1 MKSLCRIGGENLKD
15 QDTQQ
20 QFIKLRAEGLS
31 YAKIANKLDISKGT
45 CSLWEKKFADA
56 IAKLKEERLSELY
69 QSYGMLKDQRIS
81 SIGATLNQIN
91 NALDEVDLT
100 SIDPAKLLELKLKYQ
115 EALKGEYIPLGGDA
129 NKLDSDSVLQEISN
143 LIDRIK
149 NGEFS
154 VKEAGVELR
163 ALSTALGAYDKTVLE
178 DKLDKLTEA
187 LEG

>member
-1 MKSLCRIGGENLKD
+1 MKQSCRIGGENLKD

-31 YAKIANKLDISKGT
+31 YTKIADKLDISKAT
-45 CSLWEKKFADA
+45 CSNWEKKFEDA
-56 IAKLKEERLSELY
+56 ISQLKQEHLSELY

-81 SIGATLNQIN
+81 SIGSTLGQIN

-115 EALKGEYIPLGGDA
+115 EALKSEYIPLDRDA
-129 NKLDSDSVLQEISN
+129 SKLDSESVLQEISN

-149 NGEFS
+149 NGE
-154 VKEAGVELR
+154 VGAKEAGIELR